1 MFKPLLILLLSF
13 ILLLTLPT
21 ATLAQKSTNKVSK
34 SDEDTLARADYLFNE
49 GRYSLAI
56 PILLRLSTK
65 YPTSS
70 AINELLGLCYI
81 YKPDEHE
88 KAISYLEKVQ
98 LNEAQNPRIMYHMAE
113 AYALVYKFDEAIA
126 YYKKYSEQ
134 QGNTKDATLVNQ
146 RIDRCKNGKE
156 FLKKPVNVII
166 SNLGSTIN
174 TEDGEYVPVISAD
187 ESMMTYTYRG
197 KKSQGGLMN
206 EKYEPDP
213 DGEYYEDIYI
223 TYRVGNNWTDPEPIG
238 SSINTLGHD
247 ASIALSPDGQNLF
260 VYKNSPAD
268 MGDIYMS
275 SLSGADWGVAVKL
288 KGDVNTNKYW
298 EGSAS
303 ISPDGNT
310 LYFVSERSGGYG
322 GRDIYKAELQFDG
335 SWSNIQNL
343 GADIN
348 TKEDEDAP
356 FIHQDGKILHFSSTG
371 HNSIGGYD
379 IFQTVLQKNGTWS
392 KPTNLGYPIN
402 TSDDDKYYVITADG
416 KTAYYSS
423 AKIGG
428 YGNQDIYKIT
438 PGLQNYKSILFLC
451 KGVTTYND
459 KPVQAKLEVRLADT
473 KAPFGKFKSNSKSG
487 KYLTSLPSNNSYDLV
502 FTYNEK
508 TLIRNINTM
517 NIDSFVEMVIDIAFY
532 SDSMQT
538 LIDKAKADN
547 AEKLALEKKLTKND
561 PKNIAGDLKTYTYDR
576 FLKEYGDTKVE
587 GLIFKVQIA
596 AYRLPDNFNYNKLV
610 GLGQVEKGNFDDKI
624 SRFTIGGQFS
634 TLREA
639 DEFKKKV
646 VKRGTTD
653 AFVTAI
659 MNNKRVYLK
668 EVFATYG
675 KENVK

>member
-1 MFKPLLILLLSF
+1 MLKKVYLF
-13 ILLLTLPT
+13 ICTCITLVCFNT
-21 ATLAQKSTNKVSK
+21 NVHAQKSSGKIARN
-34 SDEDTLARADYLFNE
+34 DEDTLARADYLFTE
-49 GRYSLAI
+49 GRYQLAL
-56 PILLRLSTK
+56 PILLRLSKK
-65 YPTSS
+65 YPTNSV
-70 AINELLGLCYI
+70 INEYLGLCYI

-98 LNEAQNPRIMYHMAE
+98 LNESQNPRIMFHMAE
-113 AYALVYKFDEAIA
+113 AYALVYKFDEATA
-126 YYKKYSEQ
+126 YYKKFLAQDKNDKE
-134 QGNTKDATLVNQ
+134 ATLVNQ
-146 RIDRCKNGKE
+146 RIERCKNGKE
-156 FLKKPVNVII
+156 YLKKPVNVII
-166 SNLGSTIN
+166 SNVGSGIN
-174 TEDGEYVPVISAD
+174 TDDGEYVPVISAD

-206 EKYEPDP
+206 EKYEKDP

-238 SSINTLGHD
+238 SSINTVGHD

-260 VYKNSPAD
+260 VYKNSPSD

-275 SLSGADWGVAVKL
+275 TLNGSDWSTPVKL
-288 KGDVNTNKYW
+288 KGDINTNKYW

-310 LYFVSERSGGYG
+310 LYFVTDRPGGYG
-322 GRDIYKAELQFDG
+322 GRDLYTAELQFDG
-335 SWSNIQNL
+335 SWGNIKNL
-343 GADIN
+343 GPDVN
-348 TKEDEDAP
+348 TSDDEDAP

-379 IFQTVLQKNGTWS
+379 IYQTILEKNKTWS

-402 TSDDDKYYVITADG
+402 TSDDDKYYVLTADG
-416 KTAYYSS
+416 RTAYYSS
-423 AKIGG
+423 GKIGG

-438 PGLQNYKSILFLC
+438 PGLQNYKSVLFLC
-451 KGVTTYND
+451 KGVVTYND
-459 KPVQAKLEVRLADT
+459 NPVQAQLEVRLADS
-473 KAPFGKFKSNSKSG
+473 KATYGKFKSNSKSG
-487 KYLTSLPSNNSYDLV
+487 KYLTSLPSNSNYDLV
-502 FTYNEK
+502 FTYDSK

-517 NIDSFVEMVIDIAFY
+517 NIDSFVEMTIDIAFY
-532 SDSMQT
+532 SDSMKQV
-538 LIDKAKADN
+538 LSDLQAANMAKIKQEN
-547 AEKLALEKKLTKND
+547 KQPKNE
-561 PKNIAGDLKTYTYDR
+561 PKNIAGDLKTYTYER
-576 FLKEYGDTKVE
+576 FLKEYGDAKVD

-596 AYRLPDNFNYNKLV
+596 AFRLPDNFNYNKLV
-610 GLGQVEKGNFDDKI
+610 GLGQVEKGNFDDGI
-624 SRFTIGGQFS
+624 SRFTIGGSFA
-634 TLREA
+634 TLKEA

-675 KENVK
+675 KENIK

>member
-13 ILLLTLPT
+13 ISLLALSTN
-21 ATLAQKSTNKVSK
+21 AIAQKATNKVSK

-49 GRYSLAI
+49 GRYGLAI
-56 PILLRLSTK
+56 PLLLRLSAK

-88 KAISYLEKVQ
+88 KAIGYLEKVQ

-206 EKYEPDP
+206 EKYESDP
-213 DGEYYEDIYI
+213 DGEYYEDVYI

-260 VYKNSPAD
+260 VYKNSPSD

-275 SLSGADWGVAVKL
+275 TLSGAYWGVAVKL

-310 LYFVSERSGGYG
+310 LYFVSERAGGYG

-335 SWSNIQNL
+335 SWSNVQNL

-356 FIHQDGKILHFSSTG
+356 FIHQDGKLLHFSSTG

-392 KPTNLGYPIN
+392 KPANLGYPIN
-402 TSDDDKYYVITADG
+402 TSDDDKYYVVTADG

-473 KAPFGKFKSNSKSG
+473 KAPFGKFKSNSKTG
-487 KYLTSLPSNNSYDLV
+487 KYLTSLPSNNNYDLV

-517 NIDSFVEMVIDIAFY
+517 NIDSFIEMVIDIAFY

-538 LIDKAKADN
+538 LIDKAKSDN

-587 GLIFKVQIA
+587 GLLFKVQIA

-610 GLGQVEKGNFDDKI
+610 GLGQVEKGSFDDKI